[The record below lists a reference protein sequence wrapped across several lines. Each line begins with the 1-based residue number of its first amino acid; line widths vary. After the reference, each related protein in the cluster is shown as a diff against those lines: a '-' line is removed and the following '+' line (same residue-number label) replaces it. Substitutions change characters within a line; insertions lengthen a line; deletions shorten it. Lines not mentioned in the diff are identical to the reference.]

1 MAKDQSLTRA
11 QRDQAIAEFT
21 AKLFTKKEQEI
32 LEIGVS
38 NAAYH
43 YLGSAKVLTQIGQA
57 FAEAL
62 TKME

>member
-1 MAKDQSLTRA
+1 MAKDQSVTRE
-11 QRDQAIAEFT
+11 QRDHAINEFT

-43 YLGSAKVLTQIGQA
+43 YLGSAKILGQIGKA
-57 FAEAL
+57 FADAL
-62 TKME
+62 EEME